1 MSVPSER
8 GERISFLFSYSFAF
22 SFLFSAETAE
32 ALKSASSRSVGDP
45 SPETLSK
52 ARFVFR

>member
-8 GERISFLFSYSFAF
+8 GERISFLFSYSFVV
-22 SFLFSAETAE
+22 SYLFSAETAE
-32 ALKSASSRSVGDP
+32 ALKCASSRFAGDP
-45 SPETLSK
+45 RGALSK